1 MNFLQNQLQTAR
13 QEIDQLKTRQETL
26 RQTSNVENNEKSSTT
41 NISDSN
47 STVTT
52 GIKDSNRDDFVAWSV
67 SERQQGEVMFC
78 FFVVSPLKNFRRRN
92 FKKNKKRIF
101 LKFSGLRIG

>member
-1 MNFLQNQLQTAR
+1 MIFQEQIASIEFDHERSMNFLQNQLQTAR
-13 QEIDQLKTRQETL
+13 QEIDQLKIRLETL
-26 RQTSNVENNEKSSTT
+26 RQTSNVENNEKTSTTTTTT

-47 STVTT
+47 STVI

-78 FFVVSPLKNFRRRN
+78 FFVVSPLKNFR
-92 FKKNKKRIF
+92 
-101 LKFSGLRIG
+101 